1 MKVLQYDQLHKMPI
15 ILLLPLVG
23 DTVCIHRWQY
33 NQPPR
38 LGFFFSFRFYALFEE
53 LLPCKE
59 SKEDAVAQALLA
71 YIRMYPRSDLR
82 QLSSSSSSSS
92 IQDCTLEKSDE

>member
-15 ILLLPLVG
+15 ILELPLVG

-33 NQPPR
+33 HQPPS
-38 LGFFFSFRFYALFEE
+38 LGFFFSFRFHALFE
-53 LLPCKE
+53 LLLCKE
-59 SKEDAVAQALLA
+59 SKEDAVAHALLA
-71 YIRMYPRSDLR
+71 YICMYPRSDLR

-92 IQDCTLEKSDE
+92 IQDCTLEKSNE

>member
-15 ILLLPLVG
+15 ILELPLVG
-23 DTVCIHRWQY
+23 DTVCIHGWQY
-33 NQPPR
+33 HQPPR
-38 LGFFFSFRFYALFEE
+38 LGSFFSFRFHALFEE

-59 SKEDAVAQALLA
+59 SEEDAVAQALLA

-82 QLSSSSSSSS
+82 QLSSSSSSS